1 MQVFPWRA
9 KLIPIRLLRCIS
21 LSTWH
26 LFAFVFSELD
36 TKLREVEGRLYSVF
50 VSDQPLLAIAVTCG
64 IISTF
69 KSYPT
74 LGDSSLWLG
83 LLGCHPE
90 IWSGECYDCLVHDHK
105 DGYPDEKPFFPLTD
119 LRHPLLSVSLQL
131 YSTILLPILHSLWL
145 ESGTGNANF
154 FYAATLVHGLGCGMA
169 IVDMLG
175 AGLRHGVA
183 SKVVEMGL
191 LDEPSNHHTRSG
203 DGEGLRSARGILE
216 DHDLVVVQYAGL
228 GS

>member
-1 MQVFPWRA
+1 MA
-9 KLIPIRLLRCIS
+9 DCSS
-21 LSTWH
+21 LV
-26 LFAFVFSELD
+26 AI
-36 TKLREVEGRLYSVF
+36 
-50 VSDQPLLAIAVTCG
+50 SDQPLLAIAVICG

-74 LGDSSLWLG
+74 LGDASLWLG
-83 LLGCHPE
+83 LLGCFPE
-90 IWSGECYDCLVHDHK
+90 IWPGECLYQVLNYFYDIGRPTLLLVH
-105 DGYPDEKPFFPLTD
+105 TD

-175 AGLRHGVA
+175 AGLRYEVA
-183 SKVVEMGL
+183 RKVVEMGL
-191 LDEPSNHHTRSG
+191 LDEPSADRTRSS
-203 DGEGLRSARGILE
+203 DGADMRSARGMLE

>member
-1 MQVFPWRA
+1 V
-9 KLIPIRLLRCIS
+9 
-21 LSTWH
+21 
-26 LFAFVFSELD
+26 V
-36 TKLREVEGRLYSVF
+36 

-64 IISTF
+64 IISAF

-74 LGDSSLWLG
+74 LGDASLWLG
-83 LLGCHPE
+83 LLGCFPE
-90 IWSGECYDCLVHDHK
+90 IWPGECCHSPVYDQENCCLT
-105 DGYPDEKPFFPLTD
+105 EAILLLAD

-175 AGLRHGVA
+175 AGLRHEVA
-183 SKVVEMGL
+183 RKVIEMGL
-191 LDEPSNHHTRSG
+191 LDETLAQPTRSG
-203 DGEGLRSARGILE
+203 DSANLKSARGILE